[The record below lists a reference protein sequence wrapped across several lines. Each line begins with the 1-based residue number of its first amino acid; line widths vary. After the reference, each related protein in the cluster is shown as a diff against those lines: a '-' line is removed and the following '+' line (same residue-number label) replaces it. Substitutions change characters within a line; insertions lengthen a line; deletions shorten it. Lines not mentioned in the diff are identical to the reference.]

1 MVITAFKIA
10 ISALKSNKGR
20 TLLTVLGIVIGI
32 TSVIAV
38 LSIGQAIKGLIIGEV
53 ESFGTNYIQIEVK
66 TPQTAQNSTSNAF
79 SMVGGS
85 VITTLTLDDA
95 EDIEKIP
102 NVSKLYGA
110 LMGQEVVS
118 FENDFKKAILFGT
131 GPDFIDIDASEIEN
145 GRFYSDEEDKT
156 LSKVVV
162 LGSKLKNDVFGD
174 SPAVGNSVKIG
185 SNKFQVI
192 GVLKE
197 RGATFGLDM
206 DAMAFVPVRTIQK
219 RVLGVNH
226 VSYIMAQVDDTSISS
241 QTSEEIKSILRINHK
256 ITDEDKEDFAVTTME
271 QAMEMLDVIING
283 IQILLIALGSISL
296 IVGGVGIMNIM
307 YVSVTERTSEI
318 GLRKSIGAKNKNILW
333 QFLAE
338 SVMLTLAG
346 GIVGIIIG
354 LTLSFL
360 VSVIAQAIG
369 YDWPF
374 SVSWP
379 GMFAAVLMSIVVGL
393 VFGLY
398 PAKQAAKLDPIES
411 LRYE

>member
-10 ISALKSNKGR
+10 ISALKSNTGR

-53 ESFGTNYIQIEVK
+53 ESFGTNYVQVEVK
-66 TPQTAQNSTSNAF
+66 TPQTAQASTDNAF

-95 EDIEKIP
+95 EDIEKIS
-102 NVSKLYGA
+102 NVSKIYGA

-131 GPDFIDIDASEIEN
+131 GPDFIDIDASEIET
-145 GRFYSDEEDKT
+145 GRFYSDEEDRT

-162 LGSKLKNDVFGD
+162 LGSKLKNDIFGD
-174 SPAVGNSVKIG
+174 SPAVGNAVKIG

-226 VSYIMAQVDDTSISS
+226 VSYIMAQVYDNSIAS
-241 QTSEEIKSILRINHK
+241 QTTEEIEYILRANHK

-271 QAMEMLDVIING
+271 QAMEMLDVIIVG
-283 IQILLIALGSISL
+283 IQFLLIALGSISL

-346 GIVGIIIG
+346 GIIGIIIG
-354 LTLSFL
+354 LLLSFL
-360 VSVIAQAIG
+360 VSVVAQAIG
-369 YDWPF
+369 YEWPF

-379 GMFAAVLMSIVVGL
+379 GMVAAVLMSIIVGL
-393 VFGLY
+393 IFGLY